1 MFNGTNQVLSVP
13 WYDVI
18 QYSKTVMFFGKC
30 FDQLR
35 PWGPVLRFKTD
46 PEYVHH
52 VCRSSLWNT
61 LAAHVHQPNSLPL
74 TRIACAAYI
83 RYVVLTQGLR
93 LHNQGLSCQ
102 HSTPTQHGSSNA
114 SLTKYVACPSSTA
127 SPTLYPLL
135 CANFTNIRFHQLP
148 KCITKNIPGAV
159 GFLVIVIKHEQGL

>member
-1 MFNGTNQVLSVP
+1 MLWSVASMGP
-13 WYDVI
+13 RLKVQDWSRICAPCLPEFAVEY
-18 QYSKTVMFFGKC
+18 FGSSRASA
-30 FDQLR
+30 QL
-35 PWGPVLRFKTD
+35 FATYKD
-46 PEYVHH
+46 
-52 VCRSSLWNT
+52 CMCS
-61 LAAHVHQPNSLPL
+61 
-74 TRIACAAYI
+74 IF

-159 GFLVIVIKHEQGL
+159 GFLVIVMKREQGLWRISIDCFQGEACLCHDTPPPVSV